1 MELIK
6 ELYDQRGKMDSNI
19 FSAVALLAVPI
30 GAVRLEFREAG
41 SLAVHPLWKELKFVS
56 GSGTQSVSVSS
67 NRKEV
72 QQSANT
78 NKTIYSGIPSNK
90 TQ

>member
-72 QQSANT
+72 VC
-78 NKTIYSGIPSNK
+78 
-90 TQ
+90 